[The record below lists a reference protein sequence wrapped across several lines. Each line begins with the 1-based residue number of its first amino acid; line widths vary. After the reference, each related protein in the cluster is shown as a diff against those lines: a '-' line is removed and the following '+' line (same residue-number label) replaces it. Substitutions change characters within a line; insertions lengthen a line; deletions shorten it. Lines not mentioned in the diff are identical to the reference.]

1 MFLLKLLIPLILA
14 CGVAAAQATCCQPQ
28 TAPVKVSMTLPA
40 PAAEPLPLLSG
51 VQVQDVE
58 LRHLVTY
65 LQLQAA
71 APKP

>member
-1 MFLLKLLIPLILA
+1 MFLLKLLIPLMLA

-28 TAPVKVSMTLPA
+28 VEPIKVSMTRPTTITVPA
-40 PAAEPLPLLSG
+40 PLLSG

-58 LRHLVTY
+58 LRHLLTY

>member
-1 MFLLKLLIPLILA
+1 MLLLKLLIPLTLA
-14 CGVAAAQATCCQPQ
+14 CGVAAAQATCCQSQ
-28 TAPVKVSMTLPA
+28 TEPVKVSMKA
-40 PAAEPLPLLSG
+40 PEPPVESMPLLSG